1 MTSTSEHA
9 VTVLISRQVKQDC
22 EAEFERVMDQIIAVA
37 ATFKGHLGA
46 QLVRPGDEQ
55 GVYDSLYHIVL
66 AFDNE
71 SNLKIWQN
79 SPARSLGL
87 AAAAPFIEGQALV
100 RQVSGL
106 ALWFQPTGPKQVPP
120 PRWKVAVV
128 TWIGIFPTAYMLF
141 FVLGDM
147 LVGLAATDTYY
158 AFNGACCRFDD
169 LGCCPSVDSVVQAVA
184 LLRLKGIGN
193 SSKDKRLQMT
203 SLRLLELLI
212 QALKISS
219 TSQIRIGSNTISSE
233 RNKTLCLYGAPRN
246 R

>member
-9 VTVLISRQVKQDC
+9 VTVLISRQVKQGC
-22 EAEFERVMDQIIAVA
+22 EVEFERVMDQIIAVA
-37 ATFKGHLGA
+37 ATFEGHLGA

-66 AFDNE
+66 AFDSD

-106 ALWFQPTGPKQVPP
+106 AHWFQPPMGPKQVPP

-128 TWIGIFPTAYMLF
+128 TWLGIFPTVYMLF
-141 FVLGDM
+141 FLLGDLLAPWPLLTRIM
-147 LVGLAATDTYY
+147 LLTVLVVGLMTW
-158 AFNGACCRFDD
+158 
-169 LGCCPSVDSVVQAVA
+169 VVAPQ
-184 LLRLKGIGN
+184 LTRMLKPWLY
-193 SSKDKRLQMT
+193 SASKQ
-203 SLRLLELLI
+203 
-212 QALKISS
+212 
-219 TSQIRIGSNTISSE
+219 
-233 RNKTLCLYGAPRN
+233 
-246 R
+246 

>member
-1 MTSTSEHA
+1 MTPISEHA
-9 VTVLISRQVKQDC
+9 VTVLISRQVKQGC

-37 ATFKGHLGA
+37 ATFKGQLGA
-46 QLVRPGDEQ
+46 QLVRPGEEQ

-66 AFDNE
+66 AFDSE

-106 ALWFQPTGPKQVPP
+106 ALWFQPTGPKQAPP

-128 TWIGIFPTAYMLF
+128 TWLGIFPTVYMLF

-147 LVGLAATDTYY
+147 LAPWPLLTRIMLLTVLVVGLMTW
-158 AFNGACCRFDD
+158 
-169 LGCCPSVDSVVQAVA
+169 VVAPQ
-184 LLRLKGIGN
+184 L
-193 SSKDKRLQMT
+193 T
-203 SLRLLELLI
+203 RLL
-212 QALKISS
+212 KPW
-219 TSQIRIGSNTISSE
+219 
-233 RNKTLCLYGAPRN
+233 LYSASKQ
-246 R
+246 